1 MRKLNRLIISTL
13 VGCIFLINNAS
24 LCDDRKVILKDYG
37 ELKYNRTKSGNYC
50 HDEDKGNPKGRIS
63 ACEIT
68 YLNKLGIGEDGA
80 SIYQTIFIS
89 ISTFINDDYSL
100 NEFLFRNIKIYQIVA
115 QAGENIIKIDKSTKR
130 HNAHDYYWVSNDN
143 LIWFSIENID
153 VLPDIMKDYQA
164 KYPPTHVFIKGD
176 FDVDN
181 LLRKEIMLKLE
192 LIERLDDS
200 RDSFDDMS
208 ADSAA
213 GNQCQLEMDVRCWTG
228 MTAGKWVFCPIAVNG
243 DDSERKRDWKKF

>member
-153 VLPDIMKDYQA
+153 VLPDIM
-164 KYPPTHVFIKGD
+164 
-176 FDVDN
+176 
-181 LLRKEIMLKLE
+181 
-192 LIERLDDS
+192 
-200 RDSFDDMS
+200 
-208 ADSAA
+208 
-213 GNQCQLEMDVRCWTG
+213 
-228 MTAGKWVFCPIAVNG
+228 
-243 DDSERKRDWKKF
+243 